1 MKLSFGIKME
11 CGLTKSVRIF
21 DHLLLL
27 IGAILFLHFAAPSY
41 AADVTLAWDASTSEN
56 IIGYKVHYRKGRRGP
71 PYNGTGANE
80 GESPINVGNVTTY
93 TLTGLSDTVRYYFV
107 VSA

>member
-1 MKLSFGIKME
+1 MM
-11 CGLTKSVRIF
+11 
-21 DHLLLL
+21 
-27 IGAILFLHFAAPSY
+27 ILFLLLSSASY
-41 AADVTLAWDASTSEN
+41 AADVTLAWDASPSEN
-56 IIGYKVHYRKGRRGP
+56 IIGYKLHYRKGRRGP